1 MYNHLEFG
9 LQDCWQ
15 NRGNMNTKM
24 KHFKIAVIVLLVAV
38 MVATLSGCGLFAIY
52 GESDLISLMDQ
63 MTTSMLSGDG
73 ISINILLENPEALGL
88 LDQPASLPLPNF
100 DKKDYEDNMDS
111 VTQIVNV
118 FKMVN
123 DRRLSAQGKLDK
135 DTVVDYFKTYSEYG
149 DFYYLSNRDYI
160 GANDGWNVMLPLY
173 LDKLA
178 FKTENDIKNWIS
190 LLNQTENAFSEYARF
205 EKEVLIPAGYGRS
218 ASTYNKIVEQ
228 CEGMV
233 EDEESGE
240 HFVYEIF
247 VEKINAV
254 TYLDTA
260 KKEEYKQSAKSA
272 IAVMKR
278 AYQSLANDVKTFASS
293 APATEKPI
301 SQYSEGK
308 KYYELL
314 FKDNA
319 STNDSVAVATISL
332 QIAFN
337 EALAES
343 QELAKLL
350 PTGYELKQ
358 DMSMDTLISHY
369 YVLKDRY
376 TEDFP
381 ALNENTPDATFFAV
395 PDAMA
400 DFYNPASYFKSAVDS
415 LTAPE
420 TIYVNESNAGGYLG
434 FDIISHEGIP
444 GHMLQHAYYK
454 STGAHMLRT
463 LLGYTGYAEGW
474 ASYVQFYS
482 AKYFVGTD
490 IEKIAYRA
498 ECLYDK
504 AMLYLSTLIDIEIN
518 YNGKTLQDL
527 QNDVFYSQIFD
538 GSESSI
544 ETYNYMVQNPAVY
557 ASYGYGNYKMEKLRE
572 KFEGTDLKFHTAVL
586 SVGPTTYEI
595 LEEHVLGNSNGGN
608 NYGTIFGGL
617 I

>member
-1 MYNHLEFG
+1 M
-9 LQDCWQ
+9 
-15 NRGNMNTKM
+15 
-24 KHFKIAVIVLLVAV
+24 
-38 MVATLSGCGLFAIY
+38 ATLCGCSLLGIF
-52 GESDLISLMDQ
+52 GESDLYSMMDE
-63 MTTSMLSGDG
+63 MTVSMFSGDG
-73 ISINILLENPEALGL
+73 ISINILLENPEAMGL
-88 LDQPASLPLPNF
+88 VDQPATLPLPNF
-100 DKKDYEDNMDS
+100 DKKNYKDS
-111 VTQIVNV
+111 TSAVSQIARM

-123 DRRLSAQGKLDK
+123 NYGLSDTAKRDK
-135 DTVVDYFKTYSEYG
+135 ATVIDYFTTYSEYS
-149 DFYYLSNRDYI
+149 DFYYLANRDFI
-160 GANDGWNVMLPLY
+160 GASDGWNVMLPLY

-178 FKTENDIKNWIS
+178 FKTENDIRNWIS

-205 EKEVLIPAGYGRS
+205 EKEVLIPAGYERS
-218 ASTYNKIVEQ
+218 ISTYLEIAEQ
-228 CEGMV
+228 CKGMTEV
-233 EDEESGE
+233 ENNGK
-240 HFVYEIF
+240 HYLYEIF
-247 VEKINAV
+247 VDKINKV
-254 TYLDTA
+254 DF
-260 KKEEYKQSAKSA
+260 
-272 IAVMKR
+272 IDGNKR
-278 AYQSLANDVKTFASS
+278 TAYQNNALRGISVMIDAYKNLAKEMNECAEISKTDV
-293 APATEKPI
+293 EKPLAK
-301 SQYSEGK
+301 YAEGRE
-308 KYYELL
+308 YYKLI

-319 STNDSVAVATISL
+319 STDDSVAVATTSL
-332 QIAFN
+332 QRAFN
-337 EALAES
+337 EALTES

-444 GHMLQHAYYK
+444 GHMLQHAYFK

-490 IEKIAYRA
+490 IEKTAYRA

-538 GSESSI
+538 GSERSK

-557 ASYGYGNYKMEKLRE
+557 ASYGYGNYKMEQLRK
-572 KFEGTDLKFHTAVL
+572 KFEGTDLEFHTAVL
-586 SVGPTTYEI
+586 SAGPTTYEI
-595 LEEHVLGNSNGGN
+595 LEEYVLGNSSGGKKN
-608 NYGTIFGGL
+608 GTIFGGL
-617 I
+617 L